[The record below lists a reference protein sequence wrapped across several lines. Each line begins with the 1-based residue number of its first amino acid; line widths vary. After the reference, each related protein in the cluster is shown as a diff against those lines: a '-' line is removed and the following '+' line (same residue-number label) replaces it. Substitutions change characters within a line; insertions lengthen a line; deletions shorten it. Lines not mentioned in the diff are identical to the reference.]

1 MNIFGNV
8 ERRAQQA
15 FRHLCTQFGHA
26 PSAEDPLQA
35 LDEQVGIERRLD
47 YYVRR
52 QFFSRIYKLDVRYAL
67 NMSTVPEGRA
77 KWVKGRQWKSDQTA
91 LEAWLNQSPELTA
104 SLRSLDTEQVE
115 LTSEQGQVNLRVR
128 PLPGCFVWTLLPPM
142 HYFVRMKENEVAL
155 ISGLPALLQARC

>member
-15 FRHLCTQFGHA
+15 FLHLCTQFGHA

-35 LDEQVGIERRLD
+35 LDEQTGIERRLD

-67 NMSTVPEGRA
+67 NMNTAPEGRA
-77 KWVKGRQWKSDQTA
+77 KWVKGRHWKSDQA
-91 LEAWLNQSPELTA
+91 DLEAWLNQSPELTE

-115 LTSEQGQVNLRVR
+115 LTCEQGQVNLRVR
-128 PLPGCFVWTLLPPM
+128 PLPGCFIWTLLPPM

-155 ISGLPALLQARC
+155 ISGLPALLQARR